1 MVRGK
6 RNITEEEILKLKVE
20 IAAELGLL
28 EKIQRYGWE
37 ALTAAEAG
45 RIGGLLAR
53 SLREHPLEVVEFP
66 QGKIG
71 SAMMATCAGQPAIK
85 YLAGK
90 EEKDE

>member
-1 MVRGK
+1 MAREK
-6 RNITEEEILKLKVE
+6 RDITDEEILELKME

-53 SLREHPLEVVEFP
+53 YLREQPLEAVEFP

-71 SAMMATCAGQPAIK
+71 SGTMATCAGQPAIK